1 MGCGRWS
8 TCVQEVST
16 PMKWSSGIL
25 SHTSGPGEASLLTQ
39 AMVGNGHVALAN
51 RGDTVIQGE
60 AALLQIMYVT

>member
-1 MGCGRWS
+1 
-8 TCVQEVST
+8 
-16 PMKWSSGIL
+16 MKWSSGIL